1 MKDWLGKV
9 LFGSLFMLVLPVV
22 LLLWAQYTAH
32 YVLLPLP
39 NYTPLS
45 YVLIVLG
52 AILVVGAMYQLWKD
66 GKGLP
71 MNAFPPKIFV
81 RKGFYALVPHPIYV
95 GAVLLSFG
103 ISWSCQSASGF
114 WLVSV
119 IFAFMCVAYVY
130 GFEREQI
137 EKVFGKQRLVQTL
150 NLPGKFALKANV
162 FQRLNTAFL
171 VFVPWV
177 LLYEAFILFGVPQ
190 DFVFSNVALDA
201 QIPFIEFFVIFYTL
215 TYPFAI
221 LIPFAI
227 KRQDTLRSFGISG
240 WLLTAMGILLFLFFP
255 FVVAQEEVIG
265 SGFFAQ
271 WIVLERAKDGV
282 SAAFPAFHAAWAIVG
297 ACYYSKEFPKLKG
310 IIWVFSILIVLS
322 CLFVKMHSIADVL
335 LGVLLAFIACY
346 YPIVLAYVMQ
356 FFERIANSWK
366 EWRFGSVRVINHG
379 FYAGLAGFAGAMVLG
394 IFLPQSA
401 AYAGFALAFSAIV
414 GAALWAQIIEG
425 SPLLLRPYGY
435 YGSVLGVLFCSLGLI
450 LLSDLD
456 LWLLLASAALAAPWV
471 QVIGRLR
478 CLVQG
483 CCHGKTID
491 GELGICFHKPI
502 SRVNKISGLLG
513 KRLHATQ
520 VYSLLSNVLIGLF
533 LFRMVS
539 LQMPAVFLI
548 GMYLVLNGLARFVE
562 EAYRGEAQ
570 TPYWKGM
577 RIYQWIAMLNV
588 LAGFVF
594 TCLPQDLVLQ
604 VQFNWDA
611 FYWSAALAVF
621 AIFAYGVDFP
631 ESNKPFARLTS

>member
-1 MKDWLGKV
+1 MLLLPAV
-9 LFGSLFMLVLPVV
+9 LVL
-22 LLLWAQYTAH
+22 WARGTAH
-32 YVLLPLP
+32 VVLLPLP
-39 NYTPLS
+39 AFAPLS
-45 YVLIVLG
+45 YVLILLG
-52 AILVVGAMYQLWKD
+52 ALLVVGAMYQLWRD

-71 MNAFPPKIFV
+71 MNAFPPKVFV
-81 RKGFYALVPHPIYV
+81 RKGLYAIVPHPIYV
-95 GAVLLSFG
+95 GAVFLSFG
-103 ISWSCQSASGF
+103 ISWYVQSASGF

-119 IFAFMCVAYVY
+119 VFALMCMAYVY

-137 EKVFGKQRLVQTL
+137 EKVFGKQRLVQTF

-162 FQRLNTAFL
+162 FHKLNTAFL

-177 LLYEAFILFGVPQ
+177 LMYEAFILFGVPQ
-190 DFVFSNVALDA
+190 DYVYSNLSIDS
-201 QIPFIEFFVIFYTL
+201 QIPFVAFFVIFYTL
-215 TYPFAI
+215 TYPFAV

-227 KRQDTLRSFGISG
+227 ARQNTLRSFGISA

-255 FVVAQEEVIG
+255 FVVAQEEVVG

-271 WIVLERAKDGV
+271 WILLERAKDGV

-297 ACYYSKEFPKLKG
+297 AYYYSKECPKKKLV
-310 IIWVFSILIVLS
+310 IWLFAWLIVFS
-322 CLFVKMHSIADVL
+322 CLLVKMHSVADVL
-335 LGVLLAFIACY
+335 MGILLAFIACY
-346 YPIVLAYVMQ
+346 YPKVMASMMRL
-356 FFERIANSWK
+356 FEGIANSWK

-379 FYAGLAGFAGAMVLG
+379 FYAGFAGFAGAMVLG
-394 IFLPQSA
+394 LFLPQSA
-401 AYAGFALAFSAIV
+401 AYAGFALAFSAIL

-491 GELGICFHKPI
+491 GDLGICFHKPI

-577 RIYQWIAMLNV
+577 RIYQWIAMLNMLV
-588 LAGFVF
+588 GIVF
-594 TCLPQDLVLQ
+594 TCLPQDLVLHAA
-604 VQFNWDA
+604 FHWEA